1 MVEGTRLNF
10 EALKK
15 SFDGPYDRMISE
27 VDKIDEYSQIDS
39 SQNNYN
45 FNLTPNRSRELTNVN
60 RILHHTFH
68 TPTKTATDPPTQT
81 TSDPTT
87 PERPNEQP
95 TRRIS
100 KTGKKKS
107 TINSPTDWSS
117 CRKRPNTVSLQQQ
130 HEDYLVDAISSKYT
144 EFWNNYGKK
153 RQSSIKGD
161 EKRVRK
167 EHVEEIA
174 ELEKRL
180 TKKCKY
186 VSEENFQEHMQ
197 KQLDTI
203 GETGFTMDQM
213 TTTLSMGGLYKQ

>member
-1 MVEGTRLNF
+1 MNIHQWIFFRIIITSISPHLDQENLPMLTVFCIIRF
-10 EALKK
+10 EHPQKPL
-15 SFDGPYDRMISE
+15 
-27 VDKIDEYSQIDS
+27 
-39 SQNNYN
+39 
-45 FNLTPNRSRELTNVN
+45 LTPSHKPLLTPPP
-60 RILHHTFH
+60 HTQ
-68 TPTKTATDPPTQT
+68 TAT
-81 TSDPTT
+81 DPTT
-87 PERPNEQP
+87 PERPNEQS

-107 TINSPTDWSS
+107 TASKKSTTNSSPDWSL
-117 CRKRPNTVSLQQQ
+117 CRKRPSTVPLQLA

-153 RQSSIKGD
+153 RKSSIKGD

-180 TKKCKY
+180 TKKFKY

>member
-1 MVEGTRLNF
+1 MQL
-10 EALKK
+10 A
-15 SFDGPYDRMISE
+15 
-27 VDKIDEYSQIDS
+27 
-39 SQNNYN
+39 
-45 FNLTPNRSRELTNVN
+45 
-60 RILHHTFH
+60 
-68 TPTKTATDPPTQT
+68 
-81 TSDPTT
+81 
-87 PERPNEQP
+87 
-95 TRRIS
+95 
-100 KTGKKKS
+100 
-107 TINSPTDWSS
+107 
-117 CRKRPNTVSLQQQ
+117 

-174 ELEKRL
+174 ELVKRL
-180 TKKCKY
+180 TKKFKY